1 MYSNGNVLYF
11 VPFYTPFSMDL
22 RNTRKRILAKF
33 LEIMSPNDVVI
44 LVEFDLSF
52 LVFNGQLGLDQEIT
66 EIKG

>member
-1 MYSNGNVLYF
+1 MYSKGNVLYF

-22 RNTRKRILAKF
+22 RNTRKRT
-33 LEIMSPNDVVI
+33 SPNDVVI

-52 LVFNGQLGLDQEIT
+52 LVFNGQLGLDQGIT